1 MFPNFKHGLG
11 FSMKLKAS
19 GGVDDTTAAGS
30 LFPVLLHGLVLKNE
44 LAEAPGGG
52 SGMWLV
58 MSKWK
63 FPAHSPLPLHS
74 LPHWGLSCGGW
85 VS

>member
-19 GGVDDTTAAGS
+19 GGVDDITAAGS
-30 LFPVLLHGLVLKNE
+30 LFPVLLHGLVLARNV

-58 MSKWK
+58 MLANGS
-63 FPAHSPLPLHS
+63 S
-74 LPHWGLSCGGW
+74 LPAVLCPFIASHTGGFP
-85 VS
+85 VEAG

>member
-1 MFPNFKHGLG
+1 
-11 FSMKLKAS
+11 MKLKAS

-52 SGMWLV
+52 SGMSLV

-63 FPAHSPLPLHS
+63 FPAHSPLPRHS